1 MSSSASD
8 RIYNLQDVPGKG
20 KGLVAIKKISKGTR
34 ILSEEPIIII
44 PGNKLN
50 IEQLQISIY
59 QQVATLSEHQQRAFL
74 SMHKYTHIGMLL
86 SGILGSFKQT
96 PCLLKYCDND

>member
-1 MSSSASD
+1 MSSLASD
-8 RIYNLQDVPGKG
+8 RTYTLQDVPGKG

-59 QQVATLSEHQQRAFL
+59 QQVATLSEH
-74 SMHKYTHIGMLL
+74 
-86 SGILGSFKQT
+86 
-96 PCLLKYCDND
+96 